1 MTRPLPPPDGDWL
14 VNPGY
19 QPEHTRGKRIGALLW
34 NGRLTSTEPV
44 IATAPLGWAADKAGW
59 TIGKPPRPFDI
70 AYYRM
75 L

>member
-1 MTRPLPPPDGDWL
+1 
-14 VNPGY
+14 
-19 QPEHTRGKRIGALLW
+19 LLW